1 MPSGAARYPANSSK
15 ASTSKIG
22 TMWWRPKLVCFES
35 VYSATGDIAR
45 VREICDV
52 AERYGA
58 MTYLDEGHAVGG
70 YGPCGAGIAE
80 RDGVM
85 CRLTVIQ
92 GTLGNAFGVIG
103 GYITGSAKLIAFLR
117 SFAPG
122 SSVPPHDGPNPAPLP
137 VQPAGLDN

>member
-1 MPSGAARYPANSSK
+1 MIDPVNLEDRLMSVDP
-15 ASTSKIG
+15 
-22 TMWWRPKLVCFES
+22 WRPKLVCFES

-92 GTLGNAFGVIG
+92 GSLGNAFGVIG

>member
-1 MPSGAARYPANSSK
+1 MIDPVNLEDRLMSVDP
-15 ASTSKIG
+15 
-22 TMWWRPKLVCFES
+22 WRPKLVCFES

-85 CRLTVIQ
+85 CPAAEMFAAGMRQWVRQRGCQPPDTKR
-92 GTLGNAFGVIG
+92 NA
-103 GYITGSAKLIAFLR
+103 R
-117 SFAPG
+117 SNLAN
-122 SSVPPHDGPNPAPLP
+122 SSGEASETA
-137 VQPAGLDN
+137 Q